1 MTKPFADFKEDLTL
15 FCSENK
21 IDNDKISIVGV
32 SKKKSL
38 EDILSLYELGLRD
51 FGENYAQELN
61 EKSLALDI
69 EKIRWHFM
77 GPIQTNKL
85 GLIVKNSY
93 LVHSVDR
100 EKVVKKMDLESK
112 KTNKIQKVLV
122 QVNISGEASKSG
134 IFPGDAEEFIDFVE
148 SFDNLELA
156 GLMFMPNINQDK
168 VSPFLIKNS
177 SPEEISIQ
185 IIKSVIKDPT
195 PFNVVIRLALSLSI
209 LITAKNRTDN
219 MMIKRITY
227 ALIKIKSIPIRKSE
241 RITKTKTIPSNER
254 ASAKY
259 FTILNKFIPDYFL
272 LFTKISI
279 RSIDAFSISLTI
291 LSILAIM

>member
-1 MTKPFADFKEDLTL
+1 MTKPFADFKEDLRL

-21 IDNDKISIVGV
+21 VDNDKISIVGV

-38 EDILSLYELGLRD
+38 EDILGLYRLGLRD

-61 EKSLALDI
+61 EKSLALHL

-77 GPIQTNKL
+77 GPIQTNKI

-112 KTNKIQKVLV
+112 KINKIQKVLV

-134 IFPGDAEEFIDFVE
+134 IFPGDAEEFLHFVD
-148 SFDNLELA
+148 SFDNLGLA

-168 VSPFLIKNS
+168 VLHIK
-177 SPEEISIQ
+177 E
-185 IIKSVIKDPT
+185 IKDSVAL
-195 PFNVVIRLALSLSI
+195 FKDMKSKRRNIQVLSLGTSSDYKECIKAGSNLIRVGEI
-209 LITAKNRTDN
+209 LFGPR
-219 MMIKRITY
+219 
-227 ALIKIKSIPIRKSE
+227 L
-241 RITKTKTIPSNER
+241 
-254 ASAKY
+254 
-259 FTILNKFIPDYFL
+259 
-272 LFTKISI
+272 
-279 RSIDAFSISLTI
+279 
-291 LSILAIM
+291 

>member
-1 MTKPFADFKEDLTL
+1 MTKPFTDFKEDLRL

-38 EDILSLYELGLRD
+38 EDILGLYRLGLRD

-61 EKSLALDI
+61 EKSLALGL

-77 GPIQTNKL
+77 GPIQTNKI

-112 KTNKIQKVLV
+112 KINKIQKVLV
-122 QVNISGEASKSG
+122 QVNISGEATKSG
-134 IFPGDAEEFIDFVE
+134 IFPSDAEEFMHFVD
-148 SFDNLELA
+148 SFDNLELT

-168 VSPFLIKNS
+168 VSHIK
-177 SPEEISIQ
+177 E
-185 IIKSVIKDPT
+185 IKDSVAL
-195 PFNVVIRLALSLSI
+195 FKDMKSKKRNIQVLSLGTSSDYKECIKAGSNLIRVGEI
-209 LITAKNRTDN
+209 LFGPR
-219 MMIKRITY
+219 
-227 ALIKIKSIPIRKSE
+227 L
-241 RITKTKTIPSNER
+241 
-254 ASAKY
+254 
-259 FTILNKFIPDYFL
+259 
-272 LFTKISI
+272 
-279 RSIDAFSISLTI
+279 
-291 LSILAIM
+291 

>member
-61 EKSLALDI
+61 EKSLALNSK
-69 EKIRWHFM
+69 KIRWHFM
-77 GPIQTNKL
+77 GPIQTNKI

-100 EKVVKKMDLESK
+100 EKVLRKMDFESK
-112 KTNKIQKVLV
+112 KINKIQKVLV
-122 QVNISGEASKSG
+122 QVNISGEDSKSG
-134 IFPGDAEEFIDFVE
+134 ILPGDAEEFLDLTD
-148 SFDNLELA
+148 SFDNLELT

-168 VSPFLIKNS
+168 ISHIK
-177 SPEEISIQ
+177 EIRDSVALFNDMKSKKRNIQ
-185 IIKSVIKDPT
+185 V
-195 PFNVVIRLALSLSI
+195 LSLGTSSDYKECIKAGSNLIRVGEI
-209 LITAKNRTDN
+209 LFGPR
-219 MMIKRITY
+219 
-227 ALIKIKSIPIRKSE
+227 L
-241 RITKTKTIPSNER
+241 
-254 ASAKY
+254 
-259 FTILNKFIPDYFL
+259 
-272 LFTKISI
+272 
-279 RSIDAFSISLTI
+279 
-291 LSILAIM
+291 

>member
-1 MTKPFADFKEDLTL
+1 MTKPFTDFKEDLRL

-38 EDILSLYELGLRD
+38 EDILGLYRLGLRD

-61 EKSLALDI
+61 EKSLALDLG
-69 EKIRWHFM
+69 KIRWHFM
-77 GPIQTNKL
+77 GPIQTNKI

-112 KTNKIQKVLV
+112 KINKIQKVLV
-122 QVNISGEASKSG
+122 QVNISGEATKSG
-134 IFPGDAEEFIDFVE
+134 IFPSDAEEFMHFVD

-168 VSPFLIKNS
+168 VLHIK
-177 SPEEISIQ
+177 E
-185 IIKSVIKDPT
+185 IKDSVAL
-195 PFNVVIRLALSLSI
+195 FKDMKSKRRNIQVLSLGTSSDYKECIKAGSNLIRVGEI
-209 LITAKNRTDN
+209 LFGPR
-219 MMIKRITY
+219 
-227 ALIKIKSIPIRKSE
+227 L
-241 RITKTKTIPSNER
+241 
-254 ASAKY
+254 
-259 FTILNKFIPDYFL
+259 
-272 LFTKISI
+272 
-279 RSIDAFSISLTI
+279 
-291 LSILAIM
+291 

>member
-1 MTKPFADFKEDLTL
+1 MTKPFTDFKEDLRL

-38 EDILSLYELGLRD
+38 EDILGLYRLGLRD

-61 EKSLALDI
+61 EKSLALDLG
-69 EKIRWHFM
+69 KIRWHFM
-77 GPIQTNKL
+77 GPIQTNKI

-112 KTNKIQKVLV
+112 KINKIQKVLV
-122 QVNISGEASKSG
+122 QVNISGEATKSG
-134 IFPGDAEEFIDFVE
+134 IFPSDAEEFMHFVD

-168 VSPFLIKNS
+168 VSHIK
-177 SPEEISIQ
+177 EIKDSVALFNDMKAKKRNIQ
-185 IIKSVIKDPT
+185 I
-195 PFNVVIRLALSLSI
+195 LSLGTSSDYKECIKAGSNLIRVGEI
-209 LITAKNRTDN
+209 LFGR
-219 MMIKRITY
+219 R
-227 ALIKIKSIPIRKSE
+227 L
-241 RITKTKTIPSNER
+241 
-254 ASAKY
+254 
-259 FTILNKFIPDYFL
+259 
-272 LFTKISI
+272 
-279 RSIDAFSISLTI
+279 
-291 LSILAIM
+291 

>member
-1 MTKPFADFKEDLTL
+1 MTKPFADFKEDLRL

-21 IDNDKISIVGV
+21 VDNDKISIVGV

-38 EDILSLYELGLRD
+38 EDILGLYRLGLRD

-61 EKSLALDI
+61 KKSLALDL

-77 GPIQTNKL
+77 GPIQTNKI

-112 KTNKIQKVLV
+112 KINKIQKVLV

-134 IFPGDAEEFIDFVE
+134 ISLGDAEEFMHFVD
-148 SFDNLELA
+148 SFDNLELS

-168 VSPFLIKNS
+168 VSHIK
-177 SPEEISIQ
+177 EITDSIALFNDMKSKRRN
-185 IIKSVIKDPT
+185 IKV
-195 PFNVVIRLALSLSI
+195 LSLGTSSDYKECIKAGSNLIRVGEI
-209 LITAKNRTDN
+209 LFGPR
-219 MMIKRITY
+219 
-227 ALIKIKSIPIRKSE
+227 L
-241 RITKTKTIPSNER
+241 
-254 ASAKY
+254 
-259 FTILNKFIPDYFL
+259 
-272 LFTKISI
+272 
-279 RSIDAFSISLTI
+279 
-291 LSILAIM
+291 

>member
-1 MTKPFADFKEDLTL
+1 MKPFANFKEDLGF
-15 FCSENK
+15 FCSENE

-38 EDILSLYELGLRD
+38 EDILSLYRLGLRD

-61 EKSLALDI
+61 EKSLALDL

-77 GPIQTNKL
+77 GPIQTNKI

-134 IFPGDAEEFIDFVE
+134 IFPSDAEAFIY
-148 SFDNLELA
+148 
-156 GLMFMPNINQDK
+156 
-168 VSPFLIKNS
+168 
-177 SPEEISIQ
+177 
-185 IIKSVIKDPT
+185 
-195 PFNVVIRLALSLSI
+195 LSLI
-209 LITAKNRTDN
+209 HI
-219 MMIKRITY
+219 
-227 ALIKIKSIPIRKSE
+227 
-241 RITKTKTIPSNER
+241 
-254 ASAKY
+254 
-259 FTILNKFIPDYFL
+259 
-272 LFTKISI
+272 
-279 RSIDAFSISLTI
+279 
-291 LSILAIM
+291 

>member
-61 EKSLALDI
+61 EKSLALNSK
-69 EKIRWHFM
+69 KIRWHFM
-77 GPIQTNKL
+77 GPIQTNKI

-112 KTNKIQKVLV
+112 KINKIQKVLV
-122 QVNISGEASKSG
+122 QVNISGEATKSG
-134 IFPGDAEEFIDFVE
+134 IFPSDAEEFRHFVD

-168 VSPFLIKNS
+168 VSHMK
-177 SPEEISIQ
+177 EIRDSVALFNDMKAKKRNIQ
-185 IIKSVIKDPT
+185 V
-195 PFNVVIRLALSLSI
+195 LSLGTSSDYKECIKAGSNLIRVGEI
-209 LITAKNRTDN
+209 LFGPRV
-219 MMIKRITY
+219 
-227 ALIKIKSIPIRKSE
+227 
-241 RITKTKTIPSNER
+241 
-254 ASAKY
+254 
-259 FTILNKFIPDYFL
+259 
-272 LFTKISI
+272 
-279 RSIDAFSISLTI
+279 
-291 LSILAIM
+291 

>member
-1 MTKPFADFKEDLTL
+1 MTKPFADFKEDLRL

-21 IDNDKISIVGV
+21 IDNDEISIVGV

-38 EDILSLYELGLRD
+38 EDILDLYRLGLRD

-61 EKSLALDI
+61 EKSLALDL

-100 EKVVKKMDLESK
+100 EKVVKKMDFESK
-112 KTNKIQKVLV
+112 KINKVQKVLV
-122 QVNISGEASKSG
+122 QVNISGESSKSG
-134 IFPGDAEEFIDFVE
+134 IFPDDAEEFIHFVD

-168 VSPFLIKNS
+168 VSHIK
-177 SPEEISIQ
+177 E
-185 IIKSVIKDPT
+185 IKDSVAL
-195 PFNVVIRLALSLSI
+195 FNDMKSKRRNIQVLSLGTSSDYEECIKAGSNLIRVGEI
-209 LITAKNRTDN
+209 LFGPRV
-219 MMIKRITY
+219 
-227 ALIKIKSIPIRKSE
+227 
-241 RITKTKTIPSNER
+241 
-254 ASAKY
+254 
-259 FTILNKFIPDYFL
+259 
-272 LFTKISI
+272 
-279 RSIDAFSISLTI
+279 
-291 LSILAIM
+291 

>member
-1 MTKPFADFKEDLTL
+1 MTKPFADFKEDLEL

-38 EDILSLYELGLRD
+38 EDILSLYRFGLRD

-61 EKSLALDI
+61 EKSLALDL

-77 GPIQTNKL
+77 GPIQTNKIS
-85 GLIVKNSY
+85 LIVKNSY

-112 KTNKIQKVLV
+112 KINKIQKVLV

-134 IFPGDAEEFIDFVE
+134 IFPSDAEEFIDLVD

-168 VSPFLIKNS
+168 VSHIK
-177 SPEEISIQ
+177 EIRDSVALFNDMRAKKRNIQ
-185 IIKSVIKDPT
+185 V
-195 PFNVVIRLALSLSI
+195 LSLGTSSDYKECIKAGSNLIRVGEI
-209 LITAKNRTDN
+209 LFGPR
-219 MMIKRITY
+219 
-227 ALIKIKSIPIRKSE
+227 L
-241 RITKTKTIPSNER
+241 
-254 ASAKY
+254 
-259 FTILNKFIPDYFL
+259 
-272 LFTKISI
+272 
-279 RSIDAFSISLTI
+279 
-291 LSILAIM
+291 

>member
-1 MTKPFADFKEDLTL
+1 MTKPFADFKEDLRL

-38 EDILSLYELGLRD
+38 EDILGLYRLGLRD

-61 EKSLALDI
+61 EKSLALDLG
-69 EKIRWHFM
+69 KIRWHFM
-77 GPIQTNKL
+77 GPIQTNKI

-112 KTNKIQKVLV
+112 KINKIQKVLV
-122 QVNISGEASKSG
+122 QVNISGEATKSG
-134 IFPGDAEEFIDFVE
+134 IFPSDAEEFMHFVD

-168 VSPFLIKNS
+168 ALHIKEITNS
-177 SPEEISIQ
+177 VALFNDMKSKRSKIQ
-185 IIKSVIKDPT
+185 V
-195 PFNVVIRLALSLSI
+195 LSLGTSSDYKECIKAGSNLIRVGEI
-209 LITAKNRTDN
+209 LFGPRV
-219 MMIKRITY
+219 
-227 ALIKIKSIPIRKSE
+227 
-241 RITKTKTIPSNER
+241 
-254 ASAKY
+254 
-259 FTILNKFIPDYFL
+259 
-272 LFTKISI
+272 
-279 RSIDAFSISLTI
+279 
-291 LSILAIM
+291 